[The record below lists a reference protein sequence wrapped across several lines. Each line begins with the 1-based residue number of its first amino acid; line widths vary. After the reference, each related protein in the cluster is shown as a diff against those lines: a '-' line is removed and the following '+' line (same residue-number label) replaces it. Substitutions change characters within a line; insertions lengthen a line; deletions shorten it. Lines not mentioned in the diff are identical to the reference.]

1 MIDPRTNDSAAV
13 ATNGRSLMTW
23 LAVGQWFYLV
33 IGVLY
38 VLGLLLAAFVGNATG
53 GSEARAAFG
62 VILVSAVVTGA
73 IFGLYFLVLGWAR
86 EWIGR
91 VRDWASQGREPGVAR
106 LDALRGTL
114 GRWIGFFQWLPAV
127 VGVLAVL
134 GALLVGALAGGV
146 LDFLGSLGTLAGG
159 EEVDPAARTA
169 LSGVF
174 GIFFMVFL
182 IVYLAPIVVINFL
195 ILGAV
200 RRWMNGTTDHL
211 LGRSHPPLV
220 PMANTVSGWFV
231 FCQVL
236 LVLGAL
242 GSLLGLVLPLSLA
255 GLGGLAGTGTEDL
268 PDLSALLATGP
279 VVAIATLFSLA
290 VYLLQFLLLEWS
302 KRFSLGVSR
311 LVDGP
316 TFASGLPGAFGP
328 TSASGPVSGPASGSA
343 SGAPSGVSLDK
354 R

>member
-1 MIDPRTNDSAAV
+1 MIDPRTNDSTAV

-23 LAVGQWFYLV
+23 LGVGQWFYLV

-38 VLGLLLAAFVGNATG
+38 VLGLLLAAFIGNRVG

-62 VILVSAVVTGA
+62 LILASAVVAGVS
-73 IFGLYFLVLGWAR
+73 FGLYFLVLGWAR

-91 VRDWASQGREPGVAR
+91 VRDWASQGREPGVGR

-114 GRWIGFFQWLPAV
+114 GRWIGFSQWLPAV
-127 VGVLAVL
+127 LSVLAVL
-134 GALLVGALAGGV
+134 GALLLGALAGGV
-146 LDFLGSLGTLAGG
+146 LDFLGALGNVNGRDA
-159 EEVDPAARTA
+159 VDASTRTA

-182 IVYLAPIVVINFL
+182 IVYLAPVVVINFL

-211 LGRSHPPLV
+211 LGRPHPPLV
-220 PMANTVSGWFV
+220 PMANTVNGWFV

-242 GSLLGLVLPLSLA
+242 GSLMGLVLPLSLA
-255 GLGGLAGTGTEDL
+255 GLGGLAGTGGDDL
-268 PDLSALLATGP
+268 PDFSALLATGP
-279 VVAIATLFSLA
+279 FAAIAALFGLA

-302 KRFSLGVSR
+302 KRFSLAVSR

-316 TFASGLPGAFGP
+316 TLASGLPGPFAP
-328 TSASGPVSGPASGSA
+328 TTVSGTVP
-343 SGAPSGVSLDK
+343 GAPSGVSLDK